1 MGFEF
6 SLARVPTG
14 STGQLGAG
22 PRGQASPGKDSQEGI

>member
-14 STGQLGAG
+14 STCQPGAG
-22 PRGQASPGKDSQEGI
+22 PRGQASPGEDGQEGI